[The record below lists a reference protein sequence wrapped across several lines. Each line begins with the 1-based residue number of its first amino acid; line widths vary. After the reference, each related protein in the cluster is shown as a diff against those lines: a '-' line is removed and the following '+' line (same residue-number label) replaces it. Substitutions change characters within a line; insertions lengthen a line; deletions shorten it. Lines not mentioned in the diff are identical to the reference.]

1 MRILTGEEVQPLL
14 AGIIYAERQRQK
26 RSFDLTV
33 KVICRLKLPGA
44 LDFGGSE
51 FKPTEVEVQKE
62 RRRNPGDKYGW
73 WELSPGGYMVRFNET
88 LSLPEGYVAM
98 LVPHERLLR
107 AGGTHPLL
115 FLQTGEV
122 PSEVPLVVPSVGL
135 QIKENARISTVVVWS
150 T

>member
-1 MRILTGEEVQPLL
+1 MRILTGEEVQKLL
-14 AGIIYAERQRQK
+14 AGIIYADRQRQK

-33 KVICRLKLPGA
+33 KVICRLKSPGA

-51 FKPTEVEVQKE
+51 FKPTELEVQKE

-73 WELSPGGYMVRFNET
+73 WELSPGEYMVRFNET

-107 AGGTHPLL
+107 AGATHPLL

-135 QIKENARISTVVVWS
+135 QIKENARISTVAVWS